1 MIRFGRAVLGVA
13 FLIIGSAAFAQDNCL
28 DCHRELED
36 EAALAMSEDIH
47 AQSGVSCAD
56 CHGGDAEIETGG
68 DYEVAMDPAKGFIG
82 VPAPG
87 DVPQLCG
94 RCHSDAT
101 FMHRFDPN
109 LSVDQEAQYWTSV
122 HGQRLR
128 EGATDVAQCA
138 SCHGAHGVIS
148 ARDPRSPVYPTKIP
162 ETCGA
167 CHADPEHMKPYG
179 IPTDQLAD
187 YRAGVHGRALFDQ
200 GDLGAPTCN
209 SCHGNHG
216 ATPPGVASVSLV
228 CGNCHSVQRELFS
241 GSPHREVFE
250 SMGEPECESCH
261 GNHLIEAPT
270 DDFVGVGE
278 DAICMNCHGEG
289 EPAYEVAA
297 TVHEEMSNLKEAMA
311 EAREIVG
318 QAARA
323 GMEVSEADLALIDAN
338 QTLVESRNLVHAF
351 ATVPVQEKVAEGLQI
366 ATTARDMGLSAL
378 AELDYRRRGL
388 FVSVFF
394 ILLLVV
400 GLYLKIKQIEEPE
413 K

>member
-1 MIRFGRAVLGVA
+1 
-13 FLIIGSAAFAQDNCL
+13 
-28 DCHRELED
+28 
-36 EAALAMSEDIH
+36 
-47 AQSGVSCAD
+47 
-56 CHGGDAEIETGG
+56 
-68 DYEVAMDPAKGFIG
+68 
-82 VPAPG
+82 
-87 DVPQLCG
+87 
-94 RCHSDAT
+94 
-101 FMHRFDPN
+101 
-109 LSVDQEAQYWTSV
+109 
-122 HGQRLR
+122 
-128 EGATDVAQCA
+128 
-138 SCHGAHGVIS
+138 
-148 ARDPRSPVYPTKIP
+148 
-162 ETCGA
+162 
-167 CHADPEHMKPYG
+167 
-179 IPTDQLAD
+179 
-187 YRAGVHGRALFDQ
+187 
-200 GDLGAPTCN
+200 
-209 SCHGNHG
+209 
-216 ATPPGVASVSLV
+216 
-228 CGNCHSVQRELFS
+228 
-241 GSPHREVFE
+241 
-250 SMGEPECESCH
+250 MGEPECESCH